1 MDAFEKHPNMFWCYM
16 LTMIATLLA
25 QVVFL
30 NMIIALMGETFEE
43 LTLKRP
49 TLSLL
54 NKLSIMGTSASMIKT
69 KVDD

>member
-1 MDAFEKHPNMFWCYM
+1 
-16 LTMIATLLA
+16 
-25 QVVFL
+25 
-30 NMIIALMGETFEE
+30 MIIALMGETFEE

-69 KVDD
+69 KVDDEQIESCFLYVIQPKTDNEDGDEN